1 MPSHKGPVRP
11 TEDHP
16 AAARRQQGTAESL
29 TESPLDRAR
38 ASAAKLRGAS
48 PHSHTPPD
56 PGEVLAEAPR
66 GDGSRLRVS
75 WREYEGHPFVTIAV
89 WGADGWPVRGK
100 QVSVRVGELGAVLE
114 ALILA
119 AERASGWK
127 P

>member
-1 MPSHKGPVRP
+1 MPSHKGPDRP
-11 TEDHP
+11 AEDP
-16 AAARRQQGTAESL
+16 PTGARRQQDSAKTPA
-29 TESPLDRAR
+29 ESPLDRAR
-38 ASAAKLRGAS
+38 AATAKLRAAS
-48 PHSHTPPD
+48 QHSHTPPD

-66 GDGSRLRVS
+66 G
-75 WREYEGHPFVTIAV
+75 EGHPFVTIAV

-100 QVSVRVGELGAVLE
+100 QVSVRVGELGPVLE

>member
-1 MPSHKGPVRP
+1 MPSHKGPDRP
-11 TEDHP
+11 AEDP
-16 AAARRQQGTAESL
+16 PTGARRQQDSAKTPA
-29 TESPLDRAR
+29 ESPLDRAR
-38 ASAAKLRGAS
+38 AATAKLRAAS
-48 PHSHTPPD
+48 QHSHTPPD

-89 WGADGWPVRGK
+89 WGADGWPVKGK
-100 QVSVRVGELGAVLE
+100 QVSVRVGEFAPVLE
-114 ALILA
+114 ALIIA